1 MCAEKIKKFS
11 WLIFI
16 IAKVKIFSKNG
27 RFEDIAET
35 ALLLK
40 SVILKVLKYL
50 PSFVN
55 SELLTTENNTN
66 PEALET
72 KIEKH
77 INQLMNIADIS

>member
-40 SVILKVLKYL
+40 SVILRVVKYL
-50 PSFVN
+50 PSFVS
-55 SELLTTENNTN
+55 SELFTTENKSD

-77 INQLMNIADIS
+77 FN